1 MTTKNNY
8 SPDPRK
14 QAIYTNLQNFKLS
27 DVSAKNIQQL
37 TDPTFI
43 QSTNQ
48 DALIT
53 YNTVNQAAMRDG
65 SPMPNTMKIVS
76 TTVTDNTLTTGFTVN
91 KGEVYQLNTIGAT
104 VTSPSGAN
112 TYEFFMTGTNTAG
125 VSKPIKWYFLS
136 TSDNVEPVFQSDG
149 DFPDMA
155 MYFDENVT
163 FQFKVGGS
171 YTNATITVAMI
182 RVR

>member
-1 MTTKNNY
+1 MSDPYIYKQLNTKTLK
-8 SPDPRK
+8 SVT
-14 QAIYTNLQNFKLS
+14 AS
-27 DVSAKNIQQL
+27 DIQSL
-37 TDPTFI
+37 TDPTHIEFN
-43 QSTNQ
+43 NQ
-48 DALIT
+48 FDFERYNLI
-53 YNTVNQAAMRDG
+53 NKAVMRDG

-76 TTVTDNTLTTGFTVN
+76 TTVTDNTLTTAFSVN
-91 KGEVYQLNTIGAT
+91 KGEVYQLMTVGAT

-125 VSKPIKWYFLS
+125 VSKPIKWYYLS
-136 TSDNVEPVFQSDG
+136 TSNNTEPVFQSDE

-171 YTNATITVAMI
+171 YTDATISVAMI

>member
-1 MTTKNNY
+1 MSNY
-8 SPDPRK
+8 APNPSFEKVYD
-14 QAIYTNLQNFKLS
+14 NLQNKTLAN
-27 DVSAKNIQQL
+27 VSAEDIQKL

-43 QSTNQ
+43 QATNQ
-48 DALIT
+48 DALLT
-53 YNTVNQAAMRDG
+53 YNTINQAAMRNG
-65 SPMPNTMKIVS
+65 GPMPNTIKIIS

-91 KGEVYQLNTIGAT
+91 KGEVYQLMTIGAT
-104 VTSPSGAN
+104 VDSPSGAN

-125 VSKPIKWYFLS
+125 STKSIKWYYLS
-136 TSDNVEPVFQSDG
+136 TSNNVEPVFQSDE

-171 YTNATITVAMI
+171 YTDATISVAMI

>member
-1 MTTKNNY
+1 MSDPYIYKQLNTKTLK
-8 SPDPRK
+8 SVT
-14 QAIYTNLQNFKLS
+14 AS
-27 DVSAKNIQQL
+27 DIQSL
-37 TDPTFI
+37 TDPTHIEFN
-43 QSTNQ
+43 NQ
-48 DALIT
+48 FDFERYNLI
-53 YNTVNQAAMRDG
+53 NKAVMRDG

-76 TTVTDNTLTTGFTVN
+76 TTVTDNTRTVAFTVN
-91 KGEVYQLNTIGAT
+91 KGEVYQLMTVGAT

-125 VSKPIKWYFLS
+125 VSKPIKWYYLS
-136 TSDNVEPVFQSDG
+136 TSNNTEPVFQSDE

-171 YTNATITVAMI
+171 YTDATISVAMI